1 MRARRPDYTASGPL
15 IDIPYRLLDLDEHLT
30 AAGTRPP
37 TIRSVVVPECRNPHL
52 DRILTA
58 NSKVSALSKVSN
70 LANKNLCPERNPLLV
85 PGNVSTQIFKKEQI
99 THVECKSC
107 TGIDSFVQ
115 IDNHDNKSG
124 GKYVAPH
131 SPNCLPIPIR
141 GEYGK
146 PQCSEQYLKA
156 VDGGFSLLQRQSSGS
171 SFVDSLFSSDVPFS
185 NVSPTISFSDGDLG
199 LIGTYL
205 DDICKQDEAAGAM
218 QEYSWAQQTEQS
230 YNLQLALAL
239 RLVAEAGL
247 SEGPLFL
254 PCYTTENRQIVCSA
268 GANSVQTTAFRFWV
282 NGGLSYADR
291 LNDGFYHIWG
301 MNPHVWAL
309 CNNPV
314 EGDGRMPKLN
324 TLKRLN
330 PVQNAIEVVVVDKHG
345 DSRLCAMENQA
356 FNVAFKAAGSK
367 DLAELLGKLV
377 SQNMG
382 GTATSEQELISRWQ
396 TSSLDLKKCLNSVVL
411 PIGSISVGLCRH
423 RSLLFK
429 LVTDFLIFIWGP
441 GPCHGAVE
449 SSLEESCLEEGG
461 FEYSAGFASP
471 SDVPLAWGEVRDQEV
486 LVFFDPGACANFIS
500 PELASKLGIRAEE
513 MDMTC
518 KAGLAC
524 LGHSEPAT
532 PMLGKLCLHIQSYVD
547 ADEFH
552 MNHIMLL
559 PDCYVLLDIPWCYML
574 HAVVDTFH
582 KRITLVHRGKTH
594 VLDSKLKGEY
604 LLV

>member
-15 IDIPYRLLDLDEHLT
+15 IDVPYSSLDLDEHLT

-37 TIRSVVVPECRNPHL
+37 TIRSVVAPECRNPHL

-58 NSKVSALSKVSN
+58 NSQVSALSKVSN
-70 LANKNLCPERNPLLV
+70 LANKNLCSERNPFLV
-85 PGNVSTQIFKKEQI
+85 PGNVSTQILKKEQI
-99 THVECKSC
+99 THVEWKSC
-107 TGIDSFVQ
+107 TAIDSFVQ
-115 IDNHDNKSG
+115 IDNHDSKSG
-124 GKYVAPH
+124 GKFVVAPH
-131 SPNCLPIPIR
+131 SPDFLPIPMR
-141 GEYGK
+141 GEYSK

-185 NVSPTISFSDGDLG
+185 NLSPTISFSDGDLG

-218 QEYSWAQQTEQS
+218 QDYSWAQQTEQS

-247 SEGPLFL
+247 SEEPLFL
-254 PCYTTENRQIVCSA
+254 PCFTTENRQVVCSA

-356 FNVAFKAAGSK
+356 FNFAFKAAGSK
-367 DLAELLGKLV
+367 DLAELLGELV

-382 GTATSEQELISRWQ
+382 GTATSEQELMSRWQ
-396 TSSLDLKKCLNSVVL
+396 TGSLDLKKCLNSVVL

-429 LVTDFLIFIWGP
+429 ASLCIWPQEHVTLGMKGMLIGTSLHLGESYGLCFGPLVLLVTDFLIFIWE
-441 GPCHGAVE
+441 PCHEAVE
-449 SSLEESCLEEGG
+449 SSLEEGG

-471 SDVPLAWGEVRDQEV
+471 SDVPLSMW
-486 LVFFDPGACANFIS
+486 L
-500 PELASKLGIRAEE
+500 
-513 MDMTC
+513 
-518 KAGLAC
+518 
-524 LGHSEPAT
+524 
-532 PMLGKLCLHIQSYVD
+532 
-547 ADEFH
+547 
-552 MNHIMLL
+552 NHQ
-559 PDCYVLLDIPWCYML
+559 
-574 HAVVDTFH
+574 
-582 KRITLVHRGKTH
+582 
-594 VLDSKLKGEY
+594 
-604 LLV
+604 